1 MTRLPLQRT
10 RFNRALE
17 QLGSLVLGNLR
28 GNWRYRSS
36 VILALLLGFYAGS
49 NLTAYVLVLIP
60 GGRPM
65 VVLAM
70 VLVVELIVRL
80 RGRLMT
86 TQPGLGWALIDNLRI
101 GAVYAVVLEAFKL
114 GT

>member
-17 QLGSLVLGNLR
+17 RLAALLLGNMR
-28 GNWRYRSS
+28 GSWRHRST
-36 VILALLLGFYAGS
+36 VLLALLLGYYGGS
-49 NLTAYVLVLIP
+49 NVTAYLMVSFP
-60 GGRPM
+60 GGRPLA
-65 VVLAM
+65 VVLM
-70 VLVVELIVRL
+70 LVLVELLVRL
-80 RGRLMT
+80 RGRLAT
-86 TQPGLGWALIDNLRI
+86 TQPGLGWLVLDNLRI

>member
-10 RFNRALE
+10 RFNRAFE
-17 QLGSLVLGNLR
+17 QLGALVLGNIR

-36 VILALLLGFYAGS
+36 VVLALLLGFYAGS
-49 NLTAYVLVLIP
+49 NVTAYVVVRLP

-65 VVLAM
+65 AVLLM
-70 VLVVELIVRL
+70 VLLVELVVRL
-80 RGRLMT
+80 RGRLAAP
-86 TQPGLGWALIDNLRI
+86 QPGLGWVIVDNLRI
-101 GAVYAVVLEAFKL
+101 GMVYAVVLEAFKL

>member
-17 QLGSLVLGNLR
+17 QLGSSLLGNLR
-28 GNWRYRSS
+28 GNWRFRST
-36 VILALLLGFYAGS
+36 VVLALLLGFYAGS
-49 NLTAYVLVLIP
+49 NLTAYVLVVTP

-65 VVLAM
+65 VVLLM
-70 VLVVELIVRL
+70 VLLVELIVRL
-80 RGRLMT
+80 RGRLVSS
-86 TQPGLGWALIDNLRI
+86 QPGLGWVVVDNLRI
-101 GAVYAVVLEAFKL
+101 GVVYAVVLEAFKL

>member
-17 QLGSLVLGNLR
+17 QLGSLVLGNIR

-36 VILALLLGFYAGS
+36 VVLALLLGFYAGS
-49 NLTAYVLVLIP
+49 NVTAYVVVRLP

-65 VVLAM
+65 AVLLM
-70 VLVVELIVRL
+70 VLLVELVVRL
-80 RGRLMT
+80 RGRLAAP
-86 TQPGLGWALIDNLRI
+86 QPDLGWVIVDNLRI
-101 GAVYAVVLEAFKL
+101 GMVYAVVLEAFKL

>member
-28 GNWRYRSS
+28 GNWRFRST
-36 VILALLLGFYAGS
+36 VVLALLLGFYAGS
-49 NLTAYVLVLIP
+49 NLTAYVLVVIP

-65 VVLAM
+65 AVLLM
-70 VLVVELIVRL
+70 VLLVELIVRL
-80 RGRLMT
+80 RGRLVSS
-86 TQPGLGWALIDNLRI
+86 QPGLGWVVVDNLRV
-101 GAVYAVVLEAFKL
+101 GVVYAVVLEAFKL

>member
-1 MTRLPLQRT
+1 MTRSPLQRT
-10 RFNRALE
+10 RFNRSLE
-17 QLGSLVLGNLR
+17 QLGSLLLGNLR

-65 VVLAM
+65 AVLAM
-70 VLVVELIVRL
+70 VLFLESIVRI
-80 RGRLMT
+80 RGQLVT
-86 TQPGLGWALIDNLRI
+86 TQPGLGWVVVDNLRL
-101 GAVYAVVLEAFKL
+101 GVVYAVVLEAFKL

>member
-1 MTRLPLQRT
+1 VTRLPLQRT

-17 QLGSLVLGNLR
+17 RLGGLLLGNLR

-36 VILALLLGFYAGS
+36 VVLALLLGFYAGS
-49 NLTAYVLVLIP
+49 NLTAYVLLLLP

-65 VVLAM
+65 VVLLM
-70 VLVVELIVRL
+70 VLLVELVVRL
-80 RGRLMT
+80 RGRLVT
-86 TQPGLGWALIDNLRI
+86 SQPGLGWVIVDNLRI
-101 GAVYAVVLEAFKL
+101 GMVYAVVLEAFKL